1 MDRYLKVVSLSAL
14 FHDIGKFYQRASGRW
29 KKKSHTKF
37 SLDFLKEEEVKK
49 KLQRMFSL
57 GDPDYQSL
65 IRAVELHHGDP
76 EDNISYIVQKSDR
89 LSSGL
94 DRVYAET
101 EEFSEEDKEVYKTLL
116 PQFVL
121 IEDFYSENSVSTVEE
136 LPKER
141 REWGYYFKPLSTD
154 AVFPIKTENYARPE
168 RENDYK
174 NLWNSFFSA
183 FLKLPKQGDFN
194 FKSECLKSLL
204 INFLWCVP
212 SYTYSGKEK
221 LKPIP
226 DISLA
231 HHLLTSAAIATALW
245 RYEESTD
252 FRDLKDATKPKFLL
266 LSLDFSGIQNFIFSP
281 PKDTRK
287 WAAKILRARSFL
299 VSLALENVIRE
310 VLKEFEVNHFS
321 FLMNAGGKARLLL
334 PNYEDSESRFERVR
348 SRVVDGLFNNFFG
361 EVKLKF
367 SCVEL
372 SEEDLYLANFE
383 EKLQEL
389 AEKESENRFK
399 LFKVEDF
406 ERLNQLFKKGYCKEI
421 SEGELCPVCGKRKA
435 EKELYDYKVCP
446 LCFKLIKLG
455 ENLPKK
461 EFIRVRYLSDSELY
475 PFPEIDPKR
484 DLIRDNKDLEEL
496 FKEGL
501 KENESVYSFS
511 IDSGSPYFLPHKLLE
526 NYVPVYDLDDFKE
539 RFKKYWK
546 QAKGLIE
553 ERCYEDEE
561 RNEGRKSGDSNS
573 KPKNFCHLAMDSLN
587 EKDGGLYGRPYLGVL
602 KADADNMGYILAKG
616 YLKLKSGK
624 SILSLSRLLTLSWFL
639 DFFFTEIVKEKAKTL
654 DIYSVFSGGDDL
666 FLIGPWEKILEFET
680 WLRED
685 FSRYT
690 CFNPSFSVS
699 VGIVVVK
706 PTLNV
711 LLMAE
716 EAESALEL
724 SKKDKKGATTVFD
737 RRIDY
742 REGKTLR
749 EFLKV
754 ADLLTCLSD
763 KGLLSSSFLYKLL
776 RFSRMAAMEG
786 KEVRNMLWRPYLAYY
801 VKRNFP
807 KEEEFLT
814 ELSECL
820 KSVGGL
826 TGIDESSAFGFFESL
841 IRKYSEQIS
850 ENSVEEEE
858 LVEREFLYIPIVI
871 TLYRRRKYESC
882 TY

>member
-29 KKKSHTKF
+29 KKRSHTKF
-37 SLDFLKEEEVKK
+37 SLDFLKEEAVKK

-57 GDPDYQSL
+57 SDSDYQSL

-76 EDNISYIVQKSDR
+76 KDNISYIVQKSDR

-136 LPKER
+136 LPRER

-154 AVFPIKTENYARPE
+154 AVFPIKTESYARPE

-174 NLWNSFFSA
+174 NLWNNFFSA
-183 FLKLPKQGDFN
+183 FLKLPEQGDFN
-194 FKSECLKSLL
+194 FKSECLRSLL

-212 SYTYSGKEK
+212 SYTYSGNKK

-226 DISLA
+226 DIPLA

-245 RYEESTD
+245 RYEESTG
-252 FRDLKDATKPKFLL
+252 FRDLKDAAKPKFLL

-310 VLKEFEVNHFS
+310 VLKEFEVNYFS

-389 AEKESENRFK
+389 AEKESENRFQ

-435 EKELYDYKVCP
+435 EKGLYDYKVCP
-446 LCFKLIKLG
+446 LCFKLTKLG

-461 EFIRVRYLSDSELY
+461 GFIKVRYLSDSELY
-475 PFPEIDPKR
+475 PFPEID
-484 DLIRDNKDLEEL
+484 LIGDVRELKGLFEE
-496 FKEGL
+496 KGL
-501 KENESVYSFS
+501 GENESVYAFS
-511 IDSGSPYFLPHKLLE
+511 VDSGSPYFLPHKLLE
-526 NYVPVYDLDDFKE
+526 NYVPVYDSS
-539 RFKKYWK
+539 K
-546 QAKGLIE
+546 QVKRLIE

-561 RNEGRKSGDSNS
+561 REERKGVREGSNS
-573 KPKNFCHLAMDSLN
+573 NPKPKNFCHLAMDSLN
-587 EKDGGLYGRPYLGVL
+587 EKDDGLYGRPYLGVL

-666 FLIGPWEKILEFET
+666 FLIGPWEKILEFEI

-699 VGIVVVK
+699 AGIVVVK
-706 PTLNV
+706 PTLNI

-742 REGKTLR
+742 REGKTLK
-749 EFLKV
+749 ELLKV

-776 RFSRMAAMEG
+776 YFSRMAAMEG
-786 KEVRNMLWRPYLAYY
+786 KEVKNMLWRPYLAYY
-801 VKRNFP
+801 VKRSFP
-807 KEEEFLT
+807 KEEEFLA
-814 ELSECL
+814 ELSGCL
-820 KSVGGL
+820 KNVGGL

-858 LVEREFLYIPIVI
+858 LVERELLYIPIVI
-871 TLYRRRKYESC
+871 TLYRRRKYESF
-882 TY
+882 T